1 MLAHAASRCCTH
13 RTDTDRLLLVTD
25 YSWEGI
31 SPEARFLWGEEAKAI
46 GDHPIESDDAND
58 LPLARLGKEHGFEV
72 APDPQMLLFL
82 PVVWPIA
89 ARAWIRDNRVRH
101 LRTSLDGELVDL
113 PWAAADYYEAAKD
126 EQDFLANLLPLPKR
140 PPGRVW
146 LLRAPRGHASIEETV
161 SRMSDSAA
169 AAGAGLDQHEGDLFP
184 FFQHCEYALTRLF
197 GHN

>member
-72 APDPQMLLFL
+72 APDPPMLLFL

-101 LRTSLDGELVDL
+101 LRTSLDG
-113 PWAAADYYEAAKD
+113 
-126 EQDFLANLLPLPKR
+126 
-140 PPGRVW
+140 G
-146 LLRAPRGHASIEETV
+146 RAPRGHASIEETV